1 VIDQAFSP
9 DARRRLVVSLKRRE
23 ADHQAAL
30 EAQKAQMEKAKKAEV
45 QDLLLQIEKAEA
57 CHQHVLDQVSFN
69 MYPDILFKF

>member
-1 VIDQAFSP
+1 MIDQAFSP
-9 DARRRLVVSLKRRE
+9 DARRRLVVSLKRSE